1 MGAAAPLL
9 AQRHPLP
16 ERARAQISALLADK
30 LAWTPAQQ
38 KMDSQLIYAARVMR
52 GEPMAAGFPLVPGAL
67 DRVRID
73 RQGIVTLDVKAAVDA
88 ALLTALRGLGGQ
100 ILSAHPRYG
109 AVRVQ
114 MPISRVEEV
123 AALPGIRFVGPAQEP
138 IFNRRRAA
146 TAAGAAIAPVS
157 DRSASIAP
165 ARAKGASIASAQIEA
180 ASIAPARAKGAS
192 IAPAQIEAASIA
204 PAGSITS
211 VISTTQGDHAHAADL
226 VRALGFNGAGVK
238 VGVLSDGVD
247 SLATQQAAG
256 ALPAVTVLTGQA
268 GSGDEG
274 TAILQIVHTLAPGA
288 QLYYATGLGSDAGM
302 ASNIV
307 ALRAAGCAV
316 IIDDVTYLDEGVFQD
331 SPIAAAVETVTAQGA
346 LYFSSA
352 SNSGNADSATSGTWE
367 GDFISSGDTLPGTS
381 GAALD
386 FGGGNPTNQLT
397 GSAPFGISLKWS
409 DPLGAATDDY
419 DLFVLDALDNIV
431 AFSTTRQ
438 NGTQDPYEQVGA
450 QNAGTYL
457 VVTRFSGNTRA
468 LHVDTERGRL
478 QFATS
483 GATFGHNAA
492 AGAVSVAA
500 TNVNN
505 AGGGVFAGGAQ
516 DPVEV
521 YSSDGFRRIF
531 YQPDGT
537 PITPGNFLFGSAGG
551 TLLAKPDL
559 TAADCVDDNVPS
571 FAIFCGTSAA
581 APHAGA
587 IAALALSMPS
597 HPGAAQVKAAML
609 SSALDIMAAGADRD
623 SGTGVVMANRTVAAL
638 TPAPPPAAFY
648 TVTPCRLVDTRNPA
662 GPAGGPA
669 LQPASVRAFTLAG
682 SCGIPAGAV
691 AVAVNITVT
700 QPAAI
705 GDLRLYPADL
715 PSPPL
720 VSAINFAAGRTLASN
735 SVVKLSATPAGAIAV
750 RNDSTGTA
758 HLILDV
764 AGYFE

>member
-1 MGAAAPLL
+1 MAIPAGSARAPGWSASGTHGVPRARRRRPWLPLRLALVLGTLGAGAAAPLL
-9 AQRHPLP
+9 AQGRPLP
-16 ERARAQISALLADK
+16 ERARAQISAVLADK

-38 KMDSQLIYAARVMR
+38 RMDSQLIYAARAMR
-52 GEPMAAGFPLVPGAL
+52 GEPLAAGVPLVAGAF

-73 RQGIVTLDVKAAVDA
+73 RQGIVTLDVRAAVDEALLA
-88 ALLTALRGLGGQ
+88 ALRRLGGQ
-100 ILSAHPRYG
+100 ILSAHPRFG

-114 MPISRVEEV
+114 VPISRVEAV
-123 AALPGIRFVGPAQEP
+123 AALPGVRFVGPAQEP
-138 IFNRRRAA
+138 IFNRRG
-146 TAAGAAIAPVS
+146 AGASAGALMAPDQAITNA
-157 DRSASIAP
+157 
-165 ARAKGASIASAQIEA
+165 
-180 ASIAPARAKGAS
+180 
-192 IAPAQIEAASIA
+192 
-204 PAGSITS
+204 
-211 VISTTQGDHAHAADL
+211 ISTTQGDHAHAADL

-302 ASNIV
+302 ASNIL

-331 SPIAAAVETVTAQGA
+331 GPIAAAVETVTAEGA

-352 SNSGNADSATSGTWE
+352 SNSGNADSGTSGTWE
-367 GDFISSGDTLPGTS
+367 GDFLSSGDTLPSTS

-386 FGGGNPTNQLT
+386 FGGGNPTNELT
-397 GSAPFGISLKWS
+397 ASTRIGVSLKWS

-419 DLFVLDALDNIV
+419 DLFVLDAQDNIV

-438 NGTQDPYEQVGA
+438 NGTQDPYEQVGP

-468 LHVDTERGRL
+468 LHVDTERGEL

-505 AGGGVFAGGAQ
+505 AVGGLFAGGAQ
-516 DPVEV
+516 DPVEI

-531 YQPDGT
+531 YQSDGT
-537 PITPGNFLFGSAGG
+537 PITPGNLLFASAGG

-571 FAIFCGTSAA
+571 YAIFCGTSAA

-597 HPGAAQVKAAML
+597 HPSAAQVRAAML
-609 SSALDIMAAGADRD
+609 SSALDVMAAGADRD
-623 SGTGVVMANRTVAAL
+623 SGAGVVMANRTVAAL
-638 TPAPPPAAFY
+638 TAAPAPAAFY

-669 LQPASVRAFTLAG
+669 LQAAAVRSFTLAG

-691 AVAVNITVT
+691 SVAVNITVT
-700 QPAAI
+700 QPAAG

-715 PSPPL
+715 PSPPR
-720 VSAINFAAGRTLASN
+720 VSAINFLPGRTLASN
-735 SVVKLSATPAGAIAV
+735 SVLKLSVNPAGEVAV
-750 RNDSTGTA
+750 QNDSTGTV

-764 AGYFE
+764 AGYFK